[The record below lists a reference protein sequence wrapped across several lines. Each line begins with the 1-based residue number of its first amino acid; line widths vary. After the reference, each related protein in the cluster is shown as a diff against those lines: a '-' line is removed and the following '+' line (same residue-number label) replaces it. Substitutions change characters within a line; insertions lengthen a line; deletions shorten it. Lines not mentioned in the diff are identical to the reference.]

1 LTSAPV
7 IHDEPRAAIGSA
19 PVSLEKP
26 AGIDARATA
35 EYEAISDEVRKL
47 DTEGPNSVD
56 WKLVA
61 DGALSFIAHQSK
73 DILVASWLSFA
84 LFRCEGLAGLTTGL
98 SVLNGIITVHW
109 PYAFPPKQRERAR
122 VAALVWLSGRL
133 VPTFTGQR
141 FSDDDA
147 GYVIAV
153 SDLFDQID
161 RDVSDKLTKESL
173 NLVDCLRAIR
183 PHADQARRVLAV
195 AAEKLADEAKRM
207 AEEAERVSA
216 GGAEPGDQVA
226 NAARESSRPGTPARA
241 ENRTAQ
247 RIPDMAGHSG
257 DLESLATALWSVS
270 RDLHRQNAGDAQ
282 SYLLGRM
289 GSWLRID
296 DMPAAQGGKTMVV
309 PPLELEAIEGA
320 IGEGHLEDALI
331 AAEDLVWT
339 APFCLDAHRITV
351 EILEKMDRGFDAAK
365 RTVTGVL
372 IYLTT
377 RYPKLLELSFA
388 DGRPFAGEEVRVLL
402 GTGPG
407 AGGPGANAPDAM
419 ANAINQARGLIGA
432 GKAFDA
438 LDLLSQTQ
446 RRASSGRQKAHWH
459 LAQAQFCIEFGYVAA
474 AVPLL
479 DHLDRIAEDKG
490 LETWEPELACAIADL
505 RIRALMHPD
514 VQILLADERGRVAL
528 EAAKGRLARLDIAA
542 AARVLRPQ

>member
-26 AGIDARATA
+26 AGVDARATVD
-35 EYEAISDEVRKL
+35 YETISDEVRKL

-61 DGALSFIAHQSK
+61 DGSLSFIANRSK

-84 LFRCEGLAGLTTGL
+84 LFRCEGLSGLATGL
-98 SVLNGIITVHW
+98 SILNGIISTYW
-109 PYAFPPKQRERAR
+109 ADAFPPKQRERAR
-122 VAALVWLSGRL
+122 IAALEWLSGRL

-141 FSDDDA
+141 FSDGDA
-147 GYVIAV
+147 GYLIAV

-183 PHADQARRVLAV
+183 PHADQARRVLAA
-195 AAEKLADEAKRM
+195 AAEKLEADAKRT
-207 AEEAERVSA
+207 AEEAERASA
-216 GGAEPGDQVA
+216 GAGEPKDQ
-226 NAARESSRPGTPARA
+226 AASSAPARGDNPA
-241 ENRTAQ
+241 ASRL
-247 RIPDMAGHSG
+247 PDISGQTG
-257 DLESLATALWSVS
+257 DLESLATALWSAS
-270 RDLHRQNAGDAQ
+270 RDLHRQNIGDPQ

-309 PPLELEAIEGA
+309 PPLELEAIEAA
-320 IGEGHLEDALI
+320 INQGHLEDALI

-339 APFCLDAHRITV
+339 APFCLDAYGMTAA
-351 EILEKMDRGFDAAK
+351 ILEKMDRGFDAAK
-365 RTVTGVL
+365 RTVVGVL

-388 DGRPFAGEEVRVLL
+388 DGRPFAGDELRGLIGV
-402 GTGPG
+402 GQG
-407 AGGPGANAPDAM
+407 AGGSGASAPDAM

-438 LDLLSQTQ
+438 LDLLAQTQ

-459 LAQAQFCIEFGYVAA
+459 LAQAQFCIDYGYVAA

-479 DHLDRIAEDKG
+479 EHLDRIAEDKG

-505 RIRALMHPD
+505 RMRALMHPD
-514 VQILLADERGRVAL
+514 AQILLADERGRTAL
-528 EAAKGRLARLDIAA
+528 ETTKGRLARLDIAA
-542 AARVLRPQ
+542 AARLLRPQ